1 MTKSLSSQSDEELL
15 TEIAKQDHYAFSE
28 LVRRYSGKLYSM
40 AYRILNNNNDAE
52 DIVQEA
58 FLKLWNNPT
67 IWDCRYNNR
76 FSTFFYRVVTNQCID
91 HKRRNSYRQHEELND
106 KHISTV
112 SPDKIIEAKSKS
124 ELINRYINELPERQQ
139 LALNLCYYENL
150 SSTEAAEIM
159 GLSPKGI
166 QSLVLRAKENLRN
179 KLKLYYEKQAI

>member
-1 MTKSLSSQSDEELL
+1 MTNSLSSQSDEELL
-15 TEIAKQDHYAFSE
+15 TEIAKQDHFAFSE
-28 LVRRYSGKLYSM
+28 LVSRYSGKLYSM

-67 IWDCRYNNR
+67 IWDGRYNNR

-112 SPDKIIEAKSKS
+112 STDKIIEAKSKS

-159 GLSPKGI
+159 ELSPKGI
-166 QSLVLRAKENLRN
+166 QSLVLRAKENLKN